1 MSATS
6 CRGAGENVDMEQH
19 RQVTNPGLDES
30 IDRLVAEFKSWTLK
44 LLLAQ
49 TALILAVA
57 AGAVVVAG
65 LLWG

>member
-1 MSATS
+1 M
-6 CRGAGENVDMEQH
+6 GENADKEQH

-30 IDRLVAEFKSWTLK
+30 FDRLVAEFKSWTLK

-57 AGAVVVAG
+57 AGAVAVAG
-65 LLWG
+65 VLWG